1 MKTIKTLAKLKE
13 TAIAIT
19 HPIKVRWPQ
28 FSKDETLTVDTSELI
43 ENTYNT
49 NNGIIAFFTDGK
61 LHVIPYAEQFME
73 VLVENGFTRRGM
85 YVPFSNWDYPVA
97 FESKWND
104 LKRIAKECA

>member
-1 MKTIKTLAKLKE
+1 MKTIKTLTELKE

-28 FSKDETLTVDTSELI
+28 LNQEEILTVDASNLVES
-43 ENTYNT
+43 TYNT
-49 NNGIIAFFTDGK
+49 NNGIISFFTDGT
-61 LHVIPYAEQFME
+61 LHVIPYTKQFMDI
-73 VLVENGFTRRGM
+73 LQENGFTSRGM

-97 FESKWND
+97 FESKWNE